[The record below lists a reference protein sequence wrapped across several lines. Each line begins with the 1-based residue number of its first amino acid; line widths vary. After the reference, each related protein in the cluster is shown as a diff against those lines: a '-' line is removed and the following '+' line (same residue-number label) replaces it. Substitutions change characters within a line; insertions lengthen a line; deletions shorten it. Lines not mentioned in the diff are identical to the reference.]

1 MIQDIFFPG
10 NSEMAQRMRA
20 LDWSRTSLGP
30 VDQWPQSL
38 RTSVS
43 TCLDCAFPIILW
55 WGPELTI
62 LYNDE
67 YSQFLGPK
75 HPAALGQPGLKVWA
89 EIADVIG
96 PMLSQVYEHGQA
108 TRSRDLLLHIDR
120 GYPEEAYFSFSYSP
134 IHAEGGKVGGIFC
147 PVIETTEKIIGERRL
162 RTLRD
167 LAATCTG
174 AASESS
180 VYTAA
185 GTVLAANP
193 HDVPF
198 ALVYRIDESA
208 GRARLASAAGI
219 DAGVAASPESVPLRE
234 MGVDPWTL
242 HAVAQSG
249 QVTVLSDLSARF
261 DELPCG
267 AWKQSPQKAM
277 VMPVLLQ
284 IGRAHV

>member
-1 MIQDIFFPG
+1 MIQDVFPG
-10 NSEMAQRMRA
+10 QSEMAQRMRA

-30 VDQWPQSL
+30 VEQWPQSL

-96 PMLSQVYEHGQA
+96 PMLSQVYERGQA

-134 IHAEGGKVGGIFC
+134 IHGEHGKVGGIFC
-147 PVIETTEKIIGERRL
+147 PVIETTDKIIGERRL

-167 LAATCTG
+167 LAAIVQG
-174 AASESS
+174 RRAR
-180 VYTAA
+180 
-185 GTVLAANP
+185 GRG
-193 HDVPF
+193 VPG
-198 ALVYRIDESA
+198 RGHHPRDESA
-208 GRARLASAAGI
+208 RHPVRADLPDRRGRGAA
-219 DAGVAASPESVPLRE
+219 PR
-234 MGVDPWTL
+234 
-242 HAVAQSG
+242 
-249 QVTVLSDLSARF
+249 
-261 DELPCG
+261 
-267 AWKQSPQKAM
+267 
-277 VMPVLLQ
+277 
-284 IGRAHV
+284 